1 MATYRLRIYL
11 VGDSPRSEVALA
23 NLRALCERCVPGDYE
38 LEVVEV
44 LDSPE
49 LAAADRVV
57 AMPTVVKLSP
67 LPRRRVI
74 GDLSDRA
81 AAAAGL
87 GLPEPPSTDEGA
99 R

>member
-1 MATYRLRIYL
+1 MATFVLRIYL

-23 NLRALCERCVPGDYE
+23 NLRALCERYAPGDYE

-44 LDSPE
+44 LESPE
-49 LAAADRVV
+49 LAAADRIV
-57 AMPTVVKLSP
+57 ATPTVVKLSP
-67 LPRRRVI
+67 LPRQRVI

-87 GLPEPPSTDEGA
+87 GLPEPTPTDEGA
-99 R
+99 